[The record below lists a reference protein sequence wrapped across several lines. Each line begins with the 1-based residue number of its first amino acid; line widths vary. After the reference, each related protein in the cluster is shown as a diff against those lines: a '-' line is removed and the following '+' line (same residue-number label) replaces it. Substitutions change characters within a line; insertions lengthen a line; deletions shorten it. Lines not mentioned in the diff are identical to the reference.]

1 MMEKNSLFT
10 DSVEENKTPE
20 KNEKRNVPYT
30 GKMNSRNQRAF
41 SNLLSEG
48 GENFLNY
55 VKSLEL
61 PKEQE
66 IMVLSSNHHYYYDEA
81 DLKNIGTLVAIKKL
95 NTITHLGSFL
105 DTLFRILPP
114 DSNFIGCFT
123 DTKSLRK
130 SQKLSFYQYA
140 FLNQLINIIDS
151 RTNHYM
157 NRNEVFNLLAAN
169 GFKIID
175 MTETD
180 GVTYFHAMSNKA
192 GNQRKE

>member
-1 MMEKNSLFT
+1 MEKNSLFT
-10 DSVEENKTPE
+10 DSATENKTPE
-20 KNEKRNVPYT
+20 KNEKRNVPNT

-41 SNLLSEG
+41 TNLLSEG

-61 PKEQE
+61 PKESE

-81 DLKNIGTLVAIKKL
+81 DLRNIGTLVNIKKL
-95 NTITHLGSFL
+95 NMINHLGSFL

-169 GFKIID
+169 GFNIVD
-175 MTETD
+175 MTEK
-180 GVTYFHAMSNKA
+180 GGITYFHARSNKPDKQNA
-192 GNQRKE
+192 E